1 MIAQVG
7 RRFSMQRT
15 RPDPDPLRYNMN
27 EKSKQ
32 KYLKFSESVILNSFQ
47 DLTSWAEPDAESGSA

>member
-1 MIAQVG
+1 MK
-7 RRFSMQRT
+7 
-15 RPDPDPLRYNMN
+15 

-47 DLTSWAEPDAESGSA
+47 DLTFWAKPDAESGSA